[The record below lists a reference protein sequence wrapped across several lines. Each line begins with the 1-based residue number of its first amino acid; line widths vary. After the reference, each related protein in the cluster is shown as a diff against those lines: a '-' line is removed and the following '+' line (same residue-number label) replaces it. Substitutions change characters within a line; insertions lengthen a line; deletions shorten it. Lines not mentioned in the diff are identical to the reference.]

1 MRPVWNWGTSS
12 VELLWCW
19 NVFWNWGNLRNFW
32 NCCEWTVVILKWS
45 DRLLRSSEKKQAES
59 SGGKI
64 QKARDHFLAQNPH
77 FLPKGCSV
85 SHRSSIFQTPLGSL
99 LPQLVM
105 FFPGRYIHYSLR
117 EQQPRMFHAKSSC
130 CKLPSPFLSCFH
142 TWQTI
147 RFMVLPHSTSVF
159 WGWKT
164 H

>member
-1 MRPVWNWGTSS
+1 MCSGIGAIFKISGIVVNEQWW
-12 VELLWCW
+12 
-19 NVFWNWGNLRNFW
+19 FWNGPIDYWG
-32 NCCEWTVVILKWS
+32 VLK
-45 DRLLRSSEKKQAES
+45 KKQAES